1 MPVITI
7 TGLIGTGSPE
17 VGADV
22 ARKLGIDFVDRLILA
37 EAAKKLGTT
46 VAAVAERTE
55 RAPSLGDRFAGFVRA
70 VLERSALAG
79 GGADP
84 YFGGGLDALLV
95 REYKDFPVEGAIP
108 ADGTV
113 DDDLIRVTAAAI
125 REIAASGN
133 VIIAG
138 RGANMILAN
147 EPGILHVGLTSR
159 KAQRIERIMERVL
172 ALDETYLDAGPHLFM
187 GVLKSAAP
195 PELSD
200 ETKVAE
206 MHFDRAEELTE
217 GNNLMIRVFRARY
230 LQVARRDRGA
240 FVETL
245 EAVLESDARNSRSHV
260 LVNTLAQRRARRYLS
275 QVNSLF
281 PPEG

>member
-17 VGADV
+17 RGADV

-55 RAPSLGDRFAGFVRA
+55 RAPSLGDRFAGFVRT

-84 YFGGGLDALLV
+84 YFGGGLDALLI
-95 REYKDFPVEGAIP
+95 REYKDFPENGESLAEGA
-108 ADGTV
+108 V
-113 DDDLIRVTAAAI
+113 DDDLIRVTAAVI

-138 RGANMILAN
+138 RGANIILAN

-159 KAQRIERIMERVL
+159 KSRRVERIMERVS
-172 ALDETYLDAGPHLFM
+172 LDHLEAE
-187 GVLKSAAP
+187 KYTTENDKARSAYFQRYFKVH
-195 PELSD
+195 PEDLR
-200 ETKVAE
+200 
-206 MHFDRAEELTE
+206 HYH
-217 GNNLMIRVFRARY
+217 MIVNTDWMDIG
-230 LQVARRDRGA
+230 QVAD
-240 FVETL
+240 
-245 EAVLESDARNSRSHV
+245 AVIAATSIIENNAV
-260 LVNTLAQRRARRYLS
+260 V
-275 QVNSLF
+275 
-281 PPEG
+281 

>member
-1 MPVITI
+1 MPVITV
-7 TGLIGTGSPE
+7 TGLIGTGAPE

-22 ARKLGIDFVDRLILA
+22 ARKLGIDYVDRLILA

-95 REYKDFPVEGAIP
+95 REYKDFPIEGELP

-147 EPGILHVGLTSR
+147 DPGILHVGLTSR
-159 KAQRIERIMERVL
+159 KNQRIERIMERVS
-172 ALDETYLDAGPHLFM
+172 LDRNE
-187 GVLKSAAP
+187 
-195 PELSD
+195 
-200 ETKVAE
+200 AE
-206 MHFDRAEELTE
+206 KYTTD
-217 GNNLMIRVFRARY
+217 N
-230 LQVARRDRGA
+230 DK
-240 FVETL
+240 
-245 EAVLESDARNSRSHV
+245 ARNAYFMRYFKVHPED
-260 LVNTLAQRRARRYLS
+260 LRNYHMILNTDWMEIGQIADTVIAATRIIEPAP
-275 QVNSLF
+275 VA
-281 PPEG
+281 

>member
-17 VGADV
+17 VGADI

-95 REYKDFPVEGAIP
+95 REYKDFPVDGEITTDGA
-108 ADGTV
+108 V
-113 DDDLIRVTAAAI
+113 DDDLIRVTAAVI

-147 EPGILHVGLTSR
+147 QPGILHVGLTSR
-159 KAQRIERIMERVL
+159 RARRVERIMERVSL
-172 ALDETYLDAGPHLFM
+172 EQAEAEKYTADNDKARNAYFQRYFKVHPEDLRHYHMFM
-187 GVLKSAAP
+187 NTDWMDVG
-195 PELSD
+195 
-200 ETKVAE
+200 
-206 MHFDRAEELTE
+206 
-217 GNNLMIRVFRARY
+217 
-230 LQVARRDRGA
+230 QVADTVIAAAGII
-240 FVETL
+240 E
-245 EAVLESDARNSRSHV
+245 RSA
-260 LVNTLAQRRARRYLS
+260 TS
-275 QVNSLF
+275 
-281 PPEG
+281 

>member
-125 REIAASGN
+125 REIAESGN

-159 KAQRIERIMERVL
+159 KTQRIERIMERVSL
-172 ALDETYLDAGPHLFM
+172 
-187 GVLKSAAP
+187 
-195 PELSD
+195 
-200 ETKVAE
+200 
-206 MHFDRAEELTE
+206 DRAEAEKYTTE
-217 GNNLMIRVFRARY
+217 NDKARNAYFQRYFKVQPEDLRHYHMILNTDWMDVG
-230 LQVARRDRGA
+230 QVADMVTA
-240 FVETL
+240 ATSII
-245 EAVLESDARNSRSHV
+245 AK
-260 LVNTLAQRRARRYLS
+260 
-275 QVNSLF
+275 
-281 PPEG
+281 PPTK

>member
-7 TGLIGTGSPE
+7 TGLIGAGAPE

-22 ARKLGIDFVDRLILA
+22 AKKLGINFVDRLILA

-55 RAPSLGDRFAGFVRA
+55 RAPSLGDRFAGFVRT

-95 REYKDFPVEGAIP
+95 REYQDFPVGGATLS
-108 ADGTV
+108 DGAV
-113 DDDLIRVTAAAI
+113 DDDLIRVTAMAI
-125 REIAASGN
+125 REIAEPGN

-147 EPGILHVGLTSR
+147 EPGIMHLGLTSR
-159 KAQRIERIMERVL
+159 KDKRVERIMERVS
-172 ALDETYLDAGPHLFM
+172 LDHE
-187 GVLKSAAP
+187 
-195 PELSD
+195 E
-200 ETKVAE
+200 AE
-206 MHFDRAEELTE
+206 KYTTANDK
-217 GNNLMIRVFRARY
+217 
-230 LQVARRDRGA
+230 
-240 FVETL
+240 
-245 EAVLESDARNSRSHV
+245 ARNAYFQRYFKVHPEDSRHYHMV
-260 LVNTLAQRRARRYLS
+260 LNTDWMEIGQIADTVIAATRIIRPMP
-275 QVNSLF
+275 VT
-281 PPEG
+281 

>member
-7 TGLIGTGSPE
+7 TGLIGTGAPE

-22 ARKLGIDFVDRLILA
+22 ARKLGIDYVDRLILA

-46 VAAVAERTE
+46 VAAIAERTE
-55 RAPSLGDRFAGFVRA
+55 RPPSLGDRFAGFVRA

-95 REYKDFPVEGAIP
+95 REYKDFPTEGELP

-147 EPGILHVGLTSR
+147 DPGVLHVGLTSR
-159 KAQRIERIMERVL
+159 KTKRIERIMERVS
-172 ALDETYLDAGPHLFM
+172 LDHAEAEKYTTENDKARNAYFQRYF
-187 GVLKSAAP
+187 
-195 PELSD
+195 
-200 ETKVAE
+200 KV
-206 MHFDRAEELTE
+206 HPEEL
-217 GNNLMIRVFRARY
+217 
-230 LQVARRDRGA
+230 
-240 FVETL
+240 
-245 EAVLESDARNSRSHV
+245 RNYHMM
-260 LVNTLAQRRARRYLS
+260 VNTDWLDIDQAADLVIAATGIVVKS
-275 QVNSLF
+275 PVA
-281 PPEG
+281 